1 MSHSEI
7 PVFLQDWP
15 LQEKDITPDL
25 CKRCGLCCELT
36 VSPNTEDPRQLE
48 FYRVIAENH
57 PDITFSDGSLSIKCS
72 HLKQTKLSDTPY
84 YECSIYEDRPQLCR
98 DYNCVSWAKV
108 ANDTSR
114 YDQVLEI
121 VQLNS
126 NKIMEDLEARSS
138 TFSEGL
144 QGPDL

>member
-1 MSHSEI
+1 MNHSEI
-7 PVFLQDWP
+7 PVALQDWP
-15 LQEKDITPDL
+15 LQEKDITHDL

-57 PDITFSDGSLSIKCS
+57 PDITFIDGSLSIRCS
-72 HLKQTKLSDTPY
+72 HLRQTKLSSDQPHW
-84 YECSIYEDRPQLCR
+84 ECSIYEDRPQLCR

-108 ANDTSR
+108 TNDTSR

-121 VQLNS
+121 AGLLPQGS
-126 NKIMEDLEARSS
+126 A
-138 TFSEGL
+138 FSEEL